1 MGCPAA
7 SGCAFN
13 VGATVYASFSIST
26 HYGSISGSGSG
37 ELGGTGIWA
46 SFAGT
51 MTVTHG
57 TGRYSHAHGHGG
69 FYGVID
75 RRQLRLDRPDHRHA
89 RLLRAWL
96 DGAPRS

>member
-69 FYGVID
+69 FYGVIN
-75 RRQLRLDRPDHRHA
+75 RRNYASTVQTTGTLDY
-89 RLLRAWL
+89 
-96 DGAPRS
+96 